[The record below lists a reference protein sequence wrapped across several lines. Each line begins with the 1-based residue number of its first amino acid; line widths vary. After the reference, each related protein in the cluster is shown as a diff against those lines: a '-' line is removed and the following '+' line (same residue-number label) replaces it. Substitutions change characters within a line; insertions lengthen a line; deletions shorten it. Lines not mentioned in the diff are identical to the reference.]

1 MLNFSR
7 LKIGF
12 ILTSILI
19 FFYIFIGNFNFIN
32 KYKIFL
38 DKKVNLGLDLQG
50 GSYLLLEIDIN
61 PLLIKKTQEK
71 YNDIKKIF
79 DEKKFDYKNL
89 TFSNNKIQF
98 ELKNLT
104 QKDDA
109 INLINRSGRENLFL
123 TNNQENLKKDFLYR
137 IEKNLIILQF
147 SDDYIKNLKKDT
159 INQSIEI
166 VRKRVDQL
174 GTKEPSI
181 LQKGDNRIIVELPGL
196 SDPSN
201 FKNILG
207 KTAQLNFKF
216 LKSSS
221 VDKDNIGFEKIK
233 NKADGSFIEVE
244 KKLIV
249 SGENLIDAQPGFE
262 RDTNQ
267 SIVSFKFDSIG
278 AKKFANATKD
288 NVGRPL
294 AIILDNEILSS
305 PVIREPI
312 LTGSGQISG
321 GFTVEEANQLA
332 ILLRAGAL
340 PAPMKIIEERTV
352 GADLGEDSIRY
363 GLISFIAGFLLV
375 FAYMIYAYKLLGF
388 FANISLLLNVVI
400 LISILTL
407 FGSTLTLPGI
417 AGIILTVGMAI
428 DTNVIIFERAK
439 EELKIEKSN
448 IIAFDMAYKKS
459 LLTIIDSNLTTFIA
473 GIILF
478 YLGSGPVKG
487 FAVTLCVG
495 LATSFFTAF
504 TVNRLMVGKYI
515 KNNKD
520 KLISF

>member
-1 MLNFSR
+1 
-7 LKIGF
+7 
-12 ILTSILI
+12 
-19 FFYIFIGNFNFIN
+19 
-32 KYKIFL
+32 
-38 DKKVNLGLDLQG
+38 
-50 GSYLLLEIDIN
+50 LLEIDIN

-98 ELKNLT
+98 ELKNLS

-109 INLINRSGRENLFL
+109 INLINRSGRENIFL
-123 TNNQENLKKDFLYR
+123 NNNLENLKKDFVYK
-137 IEKNLIILQF
+137 IDKNLIILQF

-181 LQKGDNRIIVELPGL
+181 QQKGDNRIIVELPGL

-332 ILLRAGAL
+332 VLLRAGAL

-375 FAYMIYAYKLLGF
+375 FIYMIYAYKLLGF

-448 IIAFDMAYKKS
+448 IIAFDLAYKKS

-473 GIILF
+473 GVILF

>member
-12 ILTSILI
+12 ILASLLI
-19 FFYIFIGNFNFIN
+19 FFYIFIGNFNFAS

-71 YNDIKKIF
+71 YNDVKKIF

-89 TFSNNKIQF
+89 IFSNNKIQF
-98 ELKNLT
+98 ELKNLN

-109 INLINRSGRENLFL
+109 INLINRAGKDNVFLNNNLEN
-123 TNNQENLKKDFLYR
+123 TKKDFVYR
-137 IEKNLIILQF
+137 IEKNLIVVQF

-181 LQKGDNRIIVELPGL
+181 QQKGDNRIIVELPGL

-216 LKSSS
+216 LKSNSI
-221 VDKDNIGFEKIK
+221 DKDNIGFEKIK

-267 SIVSFKFDSIG
+267 SIVSFKFDSVG

-321 GFTVEEANQLA
+321 GFSVEEANQLA
-332 ILLRAGAL
+332 VLLRAGAL

-363 GLISFIAGFLLV
+363 GLISFITGFLLV
-375 FAYMIYAYKLLGF
+375 FVYMIYAYKLLGF

-478 YLGSGPVKG
+478 YLGSGPIKG
-487 FAVTLCVG
+487 FAITLCVG
-495 LATSFFTAF
+495 LVTSFFTAF